1 MESNSEKIYES
12 ITIRWFWMDDRN
24 PGGKVKR
31 RDSKLDPNE
40 ICVLN
45 IGNDKQISFKRIEFK
60 IKISKWISIWY
71 ILNDV
76 NSLFFFQFFFYFPGA
91 NKHCLF
97 TNSGCCWEWKLR
109 EKKSSTFKSRA
120 GIFQMILRY
129 LNVIF
134 PLTPPSLFHPII
146 ISIFTKKNIKNSLF

>member
-1 MESNSEKIYES
+1 MVHYTYHKISSEKINPTHTSIKALSRQWIWKSSNIWMESNNEKIYES

-76 NSLFFFQFFFYFPGA
+76 NSLFFFNFFLFPGSEYA
-91 NKHCLF
+91 LPF
-97 TNSGCCWEWKLR
+97 
-109 EKKSSTFKSRA
+109 
-120 GIFQMILRY
+120 
-129 LNVIF
+129 
-134 PLTPPSLFHPII
+134 
-146 ISIFTKKNIKNSLF
+146 